1 MFVLECFALFFPKI
15 YLLNLIRTKTHY
27 IHGLNGS
34 LLSFKISPRNFSYSL
49 LSLPKILFSIKES
62 Q

>member
-15 YLLNLIRTKTHY
+15 YLLNLIRTKTYY
-27 IHGLNGS
+27 IHGLNEI

-49 LSLPKILFSIKES
+49 LSLRKILFSIKES